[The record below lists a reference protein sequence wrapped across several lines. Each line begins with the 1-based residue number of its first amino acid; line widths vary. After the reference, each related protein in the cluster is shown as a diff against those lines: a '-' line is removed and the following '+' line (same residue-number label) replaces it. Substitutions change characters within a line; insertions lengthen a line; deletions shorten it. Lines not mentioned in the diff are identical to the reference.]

1 MALRIITKSYYWHSK
16 HAPWPSPRH
25 PYHSVLVLIHV
36 QSLLADVGSQ
46 VHGLRAA
53 IDDLVRRGAVAVGI
67 VGRAV
72 KHLAASTGGEAVV
85 GASEGV
91 APFSAQLI
99 CSGNAS
105 QQKLPA
111 RFLPQG
117 MSLLSWGS
125 WNGTAASSRLTVGIV
140 GV

>member
-1 MALRIITKSYYWHSK
+1 MALRIITKFYYWHSK
-16 HAPWPSPRH
+16 HAPWLSPRH
-25 PYHSVLVLIHV
+25 SYHSVLILIHV
-36 QSLLADVGSQ
+36 QGLLADVSSQ

-67 VGRAV
+67 VGLAV

-91 APFSAQLI
+91 APFRAQLI

-111 RFLPQG
+111 RSCCPGEVQHG
-117 MSLLSWGS
+117 
-125 WNGTAASSRLTVGIV
+125 WNGTAASS
-140 GV
+140 